1 MSHYHAC
8 VWIDHREAKI
18 FGIGI
23 DEADEATTPNA
34 HATHHIHRK
43 ADHVGLGKAPL
54 DHAFLKEIAEKL
66 EPAQAILLT
75 GPGQAKTE
83 LADYL
88 KQHFPAIAARVW
100 GIERSTIPLTAN
112 SSPPPAS
119 ISAPPTAC
127 TPEVRG
133 RTDWR
138 LCHCCRST
146 GL

>member
-18 FGIGI
+18 FGIVI

-34 HATHHIHRK
+34 HATHLIHRK

-100 GIERSTIPLTAN
+100 GIEPIDHPTDGELVATARKYFR
-112 SSPPPAS
+112 A
-119 ISAPPTAC
+119 ADRMHT
-127 TPEVRG
+127 
-133 RTDWR
+133 
-138 LCHCCRST
+138 
-146 GL
+146 